1 MTRKGV
7 ILAGGSGT
15 RLYPLTRAVSKQ
27 LLPVYDK
34 PMIYYPLSTL
44 MLAGAREIAII
55 TTPQDQAAFQ
65 RVLGDGADIGLS
77 ITWIVQPK
85 PEGLAQAYL
94 LAESFLDGAASVM
107 ALGDNIFFGHGLA
120 EMLMAAAAREQSTV
134 FGYQVA
140 DPERYGVVAFDADGQ
155 VTSIEEKPETPLS
168 NYALTG
174 LYFFDGRAP
183 AFAHDLAPS
192 PRGELEIVDLMRRYL
207 EDGSLT
213 VELMGRGFAWLDTGT
228 HESLAEA
235 GAFVQ
240 AIEQRQGLKI
250 GAPEEVAFRLGLIDA
265 DHLLRLATPLLKTRY
280 GRYLQQI
287 CTEKTVAHQVSND
300 RMQKKYN
307 DR

>member
-1 MTRKGV
+1 VRLHQAGQLDQALALYRR
-7 ILAGGSGT
+7 ILKAEPRHADTLHLCGLALLQSGDAAGAV
-15 RLYPLTRAVSKQ
+15 RPLERAVKVQ
-27 LLPVYDK
+27 
-34 PMIYYPLSTL
+34 
-44 MLAGAREIAII
+44 
-55 TTPQDQAAFQ
+55 
-65 RVLGDGADIGLS
+65 GDRAPYHLN
-77 ITWIVQPK
+77 
-85 PEGLAQAYL
+85 
-94 LAESFLDGAASVM
+94 LAEAYRIGRDFLSGAPSSLI
-107 ALGDNIFFGHGLA
+107 LGDNLFFGQDLSQRLEQAHQSGQ
-120 EMLMAAAAREQSTV
+120 AATV
-134 FGYQVA
+134 FAYPVS
-140 DPERYGVVAFDADGQ
+140 DPERYGVVEMSPDNQ
-155 VTSIEEKPETPLS
+155 VLSLEEKPEHPKS
-168 NYALTG
+168 NLAVPG
-174 LYFFDGRAP
+174 LYFFDGSAP
-183 AFAHDLAPS
+183 ERTAQLHPS
-192 PRGELEIVDLMRRYL
+192 ARGELEIVDLMRRYL

-307 DR
+307 HR